1 MFDNSDFV
9 PMFALWSNS
18 TLGLVCHWW
27 MSNKSQAGRGTTT
40 PTTVVLF
47 PTLDINKL
55 SSAQLEIARNV
66 FIDFAGE
73 RFLPFDQI
81 NEDTV
86 RAELDRRLLI
96 DILGLPSNLCD
107 GGGPME
113 LLRKKLAAEP
123 QIHANKKSRIVFI
136 EEGEQSV
143 PR

>member
-1 MFDNSDFV
+1 
-9 PMFALWSNS
+9 
-18 TLGLVCHWW
+18 

-55 SSAQLEIARNV
+55 SAPQLEIARNV

-96 DILGLPSNLCD
+96 DILGLPANLCD

-123 QIHANKKSRIVFI
+123 QIHANKKSRIVFT